1 MKKRIGKIDY
11 EEAIKVLFGK
21 LSIIKLVH
29 LKPLYLWANIEVI
42 DIGRV
47 FIDNDVTINILPLC
61 MLEVIWKIM
70 EDLTSTKVVINGF
83 SR

>member
-1 MKKRIGKIDY
+1 M
-11 EEAIKVLFGK
+11 L
-21 LSIIKLVH
+21 H
-29 LKPLYLWANIEVI
+29 LKPLYIWANIKGI

-47 FIDNDVTINILPLC
+47 FIDNDVTINILRLC

-70 EDLTSTKVVINGF
+70 EDLTSTKVVINEF

>member
-1 MKKRIGKIDY
+1 MKKRRGKIDY
-11 EEAIKVLFGK
+11 EEAIKVLFEK
-21 LSIIKLVH
+21 PSITKLVH
-29 LKPLYLWANIEVI
+29 LKPLYLWANIEGI
-42 DIGRV
+42 DIGTV
-47 FIDNDVTINILPLC
+47 FIDNNVTINILPLC